1 MDKIQKALA
10 KLNSREK
17 KKLKIILL
25 QIERNNFKNL
35 DLKKLKDR
43 KDIFRI
49 RKGRIRIIVHKKDG
63 TIKILSIEKRNTQA
77 YKKW

>member
-17 KKLKIILL
+17 KKLKSILL

-63 TIKILSIEKRNTQA
+63 TIKILSIEKRNTQT
-77 YKKW
+77 YKKR